1 MDWEHNKKLEQS
13 KSNVL
18 ALMMLDG
25 KQLLNFLL
33 QSDPVTTN
41 VQHVGIQITI
51 LVCNAERDIIFWE
64 LNAMIFALSVLT
76 PMKS

>member
-33 QSDPVTTN
+33 QSDVSFN
-41 VQHVGIQITI
+41 LIY
-51 LVCNAERDIIFWE
+51 
-64 LNAMIFALSVLT
+64 
-76 PMKS
+76 